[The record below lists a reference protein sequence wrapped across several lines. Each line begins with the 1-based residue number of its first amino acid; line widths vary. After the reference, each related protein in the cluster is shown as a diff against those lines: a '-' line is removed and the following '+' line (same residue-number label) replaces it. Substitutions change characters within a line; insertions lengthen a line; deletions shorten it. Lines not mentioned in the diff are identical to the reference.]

1 VDPAEG
7 LMPIQSEVQ
16 YAVVAASTGGDNT
29 LVLAVT
35 GKKIRVMALALVASG
50 GANSVRL
57 ESGASG
63 TAITGVMDIVDNGQL
78 VLAYNPAGWCE
89 TAASALLNLELSAGT
104 AVGGVLGYVTVE

>member
-1 VDPAEG
+1 VA
-7 LMPIQSEVQ
+7 IQSEVQ
-16 YAVVAASTGGDNT
+16 YAVVAATTGGDNT

-35 GKKIRVMALALVASG
+35 GKRIRVVQLVLVASG

-63 TAITGVMDIVDNGQL
+63 TAHTGVMDLVSDGQL
-78 VLAYNPAGWCE
+78 TLPYSPAGWCQ

-104 AVGGVLGYVTVE
+104 AVGGLIGYVTIE

>member
-1 VDPAEG
+1 
-7 LMPIQSEVQ
+7 MPIQSEVQ

-29 LVLAVT
+29 LVLSVT
-35 GKKIRVMALALVASG
+35 DKKIRVMALALVASG

-63 TAITGVMDIVDNGQL
+63 TALTGVMDIISDGQL
-78 VLAYNPAGWCE
+78 VLQYNPAGWCE
-89 TAASALLNLELSAGT
+89 TAASDLLNLELSAGT

>member
-1 VDPAEG
+1 
-7 LMPIQSEVQ
+7 MPIQSEVQ
-16 YAVVAASTGGDNT
+16 YAVVAAATGGDNT

-63 TAITGVMDIVDNGQL
+63 TAITGVMDIVNDGQL
-78 VLAYNPAGWCE
+78 VLQYNPAGWCE
-89 TAASALLNLELSAGT
+89 TAASDLLNLELSAGT